1 MTPTAIT
8 TKFGPQ
14 IDVSA
19 AAFVHPSALL
29 YGKLRAAEGSSIW
42 CNVVA
47 RSENYEIVIGPYS
60 NIQDFTMIHI
70 GAGSG
75 TYIGSYCSITHHC
88 TIHGCTIG
96 DNCLIGINSTIMD
109 GCVIGDNSI
118 IGGHTFLK
126 EGTVVPPNSI
136 VTGTPG
142 QVRRTE
148 NNYTRNRINAL
159 AYYRNALAYGKGD
172 HRWWD
177 RPEFAAEMTEAA
189 GRFAREQALADG
201 LQKK

>member
-1 MTPTAIT
+1 MSNAASQ
-8 TKFGPQ
+8 FGPD
-14 IDVSA
+14 INVSA

-29 YGKLRAAEGSSIW
+29 YGAVKIHEGASIW

-47 RSENYEIVIGPYS
+47 RAENFKIVIGPYS

-70 GAGSG
+70 GAGTG
-75 TYIGSYCSITHHC
+75 TYIGSHCSITHHC
-88 TIHGCTIG
+88 TIHGCKIG

-109 GCVIGDNSI
+109 GCDIGDNCI

-126 EGTVVPPNSI
+126 EGTVIPPNSI

-148 NNYTRNRINAL
+148 NNYTRNRLNAL
-159 AYYRNALAYGKGD
+159 AYYQNALAYAKGD
-172 HRWWD
+172 HRCWD
-177 RPEFAAEMTEAA
+177 RADFIAEMSEAVQ
-189 GRFAREQALADG
+189 RFGAEQAVLSETS
-201 LQKK
+201 QK